1 MSSDLLGAV
10 RDAARNVADDRG
22 IHRFDGFVI
31 YNGSRIRDQ
40 VGLLLRSWRSRLRR

>member
-1 MSSDLLGAV
+1 MPSDRLGEV
-10 RDAARNVADDRG
+10 RDAARKVADNPG